1 VAGSRAARVPTD
13 LALAAAVVGILAM
26 MIVPLPA
33 ALLDVMLTTNISLS
47 LLTLFV
53 AMYILKPIE
62 FSVFPSLL
70 LVLTLYRLALN
81 VASTRLVLLHGH
93 EGSQAAGAVI
103 GAFGQFVVGGN
114 YVVGFVV
121 FLILVVIQFVVITK
135 GAGRIAEVAARFT
148 LDAMPGKQ
156 MSIDAEL
163 NAGLINEQQARARR
177 EMIAREADFYGS
189 MDGAS
194 KFVRGDAVAGLII
207 TGINI
212 LGGLLIGVLQQGL
225 PLAQAFE
232 TYTILTIGDGLVTQ
246 LPALIVSTASGI
258 VVTRAAAESDLSRD
272 LVGQLIGRP
281 RALGTAAGILG
292 GFALVPGLPTIPF
305 LLVAG
310 VLWLAASG
318 LRRRAAE
325 RPAAAP
331 EAGAADRKARA
342 EAVEPIDLLSLEVGY
357 NLIPLVDAA
366 QGGDLLERVR
376 SLRRT
381 FSDELGFVVP
391 PVRIRDNLELR
402 PNSYAVRLKG
412 MIIGQG
418 DVYPGRLLAMNPGT
432 ATRPLE
438 GLDVR
443 EPTFGVP
450 ATWITATDR
459 DEARAAGYTVVD
471 AGTVVATHLSEL
483 VRREAPALLT
493 RQAVQE
499 LLDGVRTS
507 QPACLEGLIPALL
520 PLGAVHKV
528 LQLLLAEEVSIRD
541 LPTILEAL
549 TDAAAHTKDPAV
561 LAELA
566 RAAVPASVVQPYL
579 VEGSRLEPLVLR
591 PGCERLLRE
600 GFQRTEGGLGT
611 LALDPAATR
620 TIVEAVADA
629 LERRGARPGRPCLIA
644 PQDLRP
650 HVRRLLARTFPHLGV
665 LSFAEIPGSVTLSS
679 SVPVEVPNAHQAN
692 RG

>member
-1 VAGSRAARVPTD
+1 MAPGLARRSADV
-13 LALAAAVVGILAM
+13 ALAAAVVGILTM
-26 MIVPLPA
+26 MVVPLPPV
-33 ALLDVMLTTNISLS
+33 LLDVMLTTNISLS

-53 AMYILKPIE
+53 AMYVLKPIE

-70 LVLTLYRLALN
+70 LVLTLFRLALN

-93 EGSQAAGAVI
+93 EGPDAAGSVI

-114 YVVGFVV
+114 YVVGLVV

-156 MSIDAEL
+156 MAIDAEL
-163 NAGLINEQQARARR
+163 NAGLITEQQARARR
-177 EMIAREADFYGS
+177 ELIAREADFYGS

-207 TGINI
+207 TAINI
-212 LGGLLIGVLQQGL
+212 VGGLLIGVLQQGL
-225 PLAQAFE
+225 PLAQAFQ

-272 LVGQLIGRP
+272 LLGQLAGRP
-281 RALGTAAGILG
+281 RALGAAAGILG
-292 GFALVPGLPTIPF
+292 GFALVPGLPTLPF
-305 LLVAG
+305 LLVAA
-310 VLWLAASG
+310 VLWLAAAG
-318 LRRRAAE
+318 LRRRGGGPVP
-325 RPAAAP
+325 PAAATP
-331 EAGAADRKARA
+331 EPERKARS
-342 EAVEPIDLLSLEVGY
+342 ESVEPLDLLALEVGY

-366 QGGDLLERVR
+366 QGGDLLERIR
-376 SLRRT
+376 TLRRMI
-381 FSDELGFVVP
+381 SDELGFVIP

-402 PNSYAVRLKG
+402 PNAYAIRLKG
-412 MIIGQG
+412 MTVGQG

-432 ATRPLE
+432 ASRPLE
-438 GLDVR
+438 GLEVR

-450 ATWITATDR
+450 AVWIAAADR

-471 AGTVVATHLSEL
+471 AGTVVATHLGEV

-493 RQAVQE
+493 RQAVQD
-499 LLDGVRTS
+499 LLDGVRATH
-507 QPACLEGLIPALL
+507 PACVEGLVPALL
-520 PLGAVHKV
+520 PLGTVHKV

-541 LPTILEAL
+541 LPTILESLAD
-549 TDAAAHTKDPAV
+549 TAPQTKDPAL
-561 LAELA
+561 LAEWA
-566 RAAVPASVVQPYL
+566 RVAVAASVVQPYL
-579 VEGSRLEPLVLR
+579 TGGTLRPLVLR
-591 PGCERLLRE
+591 PSAERLLRA
-600 GFQRTEGGLGT
+600 GFQRGEGGIGS

-620 TIVEAVADA
+620 AFVEAVAHA
-629 LERRGARPGRPCLIA
+629 LERRGAQPGRPCLVV

-665 LSFAEIPGSVTLSS
+665 LSFAEIPGAVTLASS
-679 SVPVEVPNAHQAN
+679 LPVEVPDADQAS
-692 RG
+692 RS

>member
-1 VAGSRAARVPTD
+1 MAAGALSGRSTD
-13 LALAAAVVGILAM
+13 LTLAGAVVGILVM
-26 MIVPLPA
+26 MVVPLPSP
-33 ALLDVMLTTNISLS
+33 LLDLMLATNISVS

-53 AMYILKPIE
+53 AMYILKPVE

-93 EGSQAAGAVI
+93 EGPHAAGSVI
-103 GAFGQFVVGGN
+103 SAFGQFVVGGN

-177 EMIAREADFYGS
+177 ELVAREADFYGS

-207 TGINI
+207 TAINI
-212 LGGLLIGVLQQGL
+212 VGGLLIGVLQQGL
-225 PLAQAFE
+225 PMAQAFE
-232 TYTILTIGDGLVTQ
+232 VYTILTIGDGLVTQ
-246 LPALIVSTASGI
+246 LPALIVSTASGM
-258 VVTRAAAESDLSRD
+258 VVTRAAADSELSQDL
-272 LVGQLIGRP
+272 LGQLTNRP
-281 RALGTAAGILG
+281 RALSTAAGILG
-292 GFALVPGLPTIPF
+292 GFALVPGLPTLPF
-305 LLVAG
+305 LVVAG
-310 VLWLAASG
+310 LMWLAASS
-318 LRRRAAE
+318 LRRSAATKAAT
-325 RPAAAP
+325 PADDEDTGEKKP
-331 EAGAADRKARA
+331 RTDH
-342 EAVEPIDLLSLEVGY
+342 VEPIDLLSLEVGY
-357 NLIPLVDAA
+357 NLISLVDAS
-366 QGGDLLERVR
+366 QGGDLLDRVR
-376 SLRRT
+376 TLRRS
-381 FSDELGFVVP
+381 FSEELGFVVP

-402 PNSYAVRLKG
+402 ANSYAVRLKQ
-412 MIIGQG
+412 MAIGQG

-432 ATRPLE
+432 ATRPLD

-450 ATWITATDR
+450 ATWIAAADR

-483 VRREAPALLT
+483 IRREAASLLT

-499 LLDGVRTS
+499 LLDGVRAA
-507 QPACLEGLIPALL
+507 QPACLEGLVPALL

-528 LQLLLAEEVSIRD
+528 LQLLLAEEVSVRD

-549 TDAAAHTKDPAV
+549 ADAAPQTKDPTV
-561 LAELA
+561 LVEFA
-566 RAAVPASVVQPYL
+566 RSAIAASVVQPYL
-579 VEGSRLEPLVLR
+579 TEGSHLEPLVLR
-591 PGCERLLRE
+591 PSCERLLRDAL
-600 GFQRTEGGLGT
+600 QRGDGGMGT
-611 LALDPAATR
+611 LALDPAGTR
-620 TIVEAVADA
+620 LFIEAVAEA
-629 LERRGARPGRPCLIA
+629 IERRGARPGRPCLIA

-650 HVRRLLARTFPHLGV
+650 HVRRLVARTFPHLGV

-679 SVPVEVPNAHQAN
+679 SLSVEVSNAYQAS
-692 RG
+692 